1 MHFGQVI
8 KHEVCKQ
15 VTIMIMMMMTA
26 IHETLTTFSQ
36 CVSLPP
42 PPPQAWRFFKTIL
55 SSRLYWAKEKLR
67 RFKENVICQ
76 QNCIVLLSP

>member
-1 MHFGQVI
+1 MHSRQVI

-26 IHETLTTFSQ
+26 AIHQTLTTFSQ
-36 CVSLPP
+36 CVPP

-55 SSRLYWAKEKLR
+55 GSPLHWAKEKLR
-67 RFKENVICQ
+67 RYKENVICQ

>member
-1 MHFGQVI
+1 MHSVQVI

-36 CVSLPP
+36 CVSPP
-42 PPPQAWRFFKTIL
+42 PPPPSSVAIL

-76 QNCIVLLSP
+76 QSCIVLLSP

>member
-1 MHFGQVI
+1 
-8 KHEVCKQ
+8 
-15 VTIMIMMMMTA
+15 MIMMMMTA
-26 IHETLTTFSQ
+26 AIHQTLTTFSQ
-36 CVSLPP
+36 CVPPP

-55 SSRLYWAKEKLR
+55 GSPLHWAKEKLR

>member
-1 MHFGQVI
+1 MHSVQVI

-36 CVSLPP
+36 CVSPP
-42 PPPQAWRFFKTIL
+42 PPPRFFKTIL

>member
-1 MHFGQVI
+1 
-8 KHEVCKQ
+8 
-15 VTIMIMMMMTA
+15 MTA

-36 CVSLPP
+36 CVSPP
-42 PPPQAWRFFKTIL
+42 PPSSVAIFKTIL

>member
-1 MHFGQVI
+1 
-8 KHEVCKQ
+8 
-15 VTIMIMMMMTA
+15 MTA

-36 CVSLPP
+36 CVSQCVS
-42 PPPQAWRFFKTIL
+42 PPQAWRFFKTIL
-55 SSRLYWAKEKLR
+55 SRRLYWAKEKLR

>member
-1 MHFGQVI
+1 MHSVQVI

-26 IHETLTTFSQ
+26 IHETLTTFSL
-36 CVSLPP
+36 CVS

-55 SSRLYWAKEKLR
+55 SRRLYWAKEKLR

>member
-1 MHFGQVI
+1 
-8 KHEVCKQ
+8 
-15 VTIMIMMMMTA
+15 MTA

-36 CVSLPP
+36 CVSSP

-55 SSRLYWAKEKLR
+55 SSRLHWAKEKQR